1 LAKLKEF
8 DPYEFRYLECPPEK
22 IIRLWLLSILLKNNE
37 LKRCSSNNNS
47 SDFEAVQNELKL
59 MSELLG

>member
-8 DPYEFRYLECPPEK
+8 EPYKFRYLECPPEK

-37 LKRCSSNNNS
+37 LKSSKNNNS
-47 SDFEAVQNELKL
+47 SDFEAVQNELNL